1 MAPEDPKQGT
11 SEGENLGAL
20 TPSQEQELRIFGK
33 PGTFPYDL
41 FRLGFLLQN
50 ALVELKDTDRALYL
64 RLMLVVRA
72 SEQSW
77 FDTFNTY
84 FAKEGMGVEHLDAN
98 QRIEDPHDLM
108 FTSLLTN
115 DGHALRAALIAHMK
129 SMGSAKK
136 TVLLLEKLQELLPEL
151 PDDVDF

>member
-1 MAPEDPKQGT
+1 MAPENPTQPK
-11 SEGENLGAL
+11 SEGEDIGTL
-20 TPSQEQELRIFGK
+20 TPSQEQELRIFGQ

-41 FRLGFLLQN
+41 FRFGFLLQN
-50 ALVELKDTDRALYL
+50 ALTELKDADRALYL

-72 SEQSW
+72 NEQSW
-77 FDTFNTY
+77 FDVFNTY
-84 FAKEGMGVEHLDAN
+84 FAKEGKDVEHLDAN
-98 QRIEDPHDLM
+98 QRIGDPHDLM

-136 TVLLLEKLQELLPEL
+136 TVLLLEKLQKLLPEL
-151 PDDVDF
+151 PDGADF